1 MTVGTKFSA
10 VAVVYTEAVR
20 GEMRCIVER
29 ITLEEVRVYS
39 FFFQV
44 QTRQW
49 ACNAPR
55 SVTCNCG
62 VIVRLKHHLIKFTC
76 CNPIRMRDSTTPIQV
91 DIPGPGCLPPGIS
104 LKNKFFGAN
113 SGYEVCSFG
122 TFACF
127 KFNSTNEAMTRTVTL
142 FRESFYTSR
151 KRNIPTTQGMF
162 TLLLG
167 FARAQHLLSKITGPR
182 AFC

>member
-1 MTVGTKFSA
+1 
-10 VAVVYTEAVR
+10 
-20 GEMRCIVER
+20 MRCILVR
-29 ITLEEVRVYS
+29 ITLEEVRLCS

-49 ACNAPR
+49 ACNAP
-55 SVTCNCG
+55 SSATCNCG
-62 VIVRLKHHLIKFTC
+62 VIVRLKSHLIKFTC

-91 DIPGPGCLPPGIS
+91 DIPGPGCLPPGIV

-113 SGYEVCSFG
+113 SGYEVCSRN

-142 FRESFYTSR
+142 FRESFYIYLKYMQYTHYT
-151 KRNIPTTQGMF
+151 RNVYVII
-162 TLLLG
+162 G
-167 FARAQHLLSKITGPR
+167 FCKSSTFIVENYSSTGIVLVR
-182 AFC
+182 FSDYVAIFSD

>member
-1 MTVGTKFSA
+1 M
-10 VAVVYTEAVR
+10 
-20 GEMRCIVER
+20 R
-29 ITLEEVRVYS
+29 ITLEEVRLCS

-49 ACNAPR
+49 ACNAPS

-62 VIVRLKHHLIKFTC
+62 VIVRLKRHLIKFTC

-127 KFNSTNEAMTRTVTL
+127 KFNSTNEAMTRTVSPFFVKASIYASSTG
-142 FRESFYTSR
+142 
-151 KRNIPTTQGMF
+151 NAPTTQGMF

-167 FARAQHLLSKITGPR
+167 FARAQHLLLKITVPR
-182 AFC
+182 ALC